1 MANYDALKANVDKNR
16 EAMIRLDRGKKLEL
30 HKHNVKVRLN
40 KKTGP
45 LVMAALFISVLYS
58 ANLAYGL
65 SATSLEELESQLKQ
79 ENSLDSR
86 LANYK
91 AALIDYI
98 ETHNITVDGD
108 LNQSSIDDLEK
119 IVESNMD
126 TCNSASSKNDASLQ
140 GNC

>member
-1 MANYDALKANVDKNR
+1 MANYDVLKNR
-16 EAMIRLDRGKKLEL
+16 EVKIRLDKGKKLEL
-30 HKHNVKVRLN
+30 HKHNIKVQLN

-79 ENSLDSR
+79 ENSLDAR

-98 ETHNITVDGD
+98 ETHNITVDDD